1 MINTYFSIPYKAAVE
16 FLTGLSEK
24 DKKKVYEKY
33 NITEPVTKN
42 NKLYTQEEQ
51 IAEFISDTDL
61 INLGYTDTLGDESAD
76 IDEYD
81 EELDNIY
88 YSASDILAIL
98 EDYCDEDEISDLLKE
113 YNVPDIEELS
123 VVILDEALN
132 NILKSKNILKDNQ
145 DVNDV
150 LVNESLDVKE
160 KESCMDDSYF
170 DDYHEEYD
178 FLEDLP
184 SDLKFHLYSTEED
197 PYLFSFD
204 NEADGMYFM
213 ESLDPNLVSECIPL
227 PEKSNDKEFVIK
239 VVPNTYKISEEVVI
253 NDKLNPLLFDE
264 EHNLKPEVKEQLIDY
279 IFNFINENKDF
290 DVDYSDIVLVGSNA
304 GYLYRPDSDIDIH
317 FISTKPLDE
326 DIFEQLRDKFSLYQA
341 ENPLTIGDHHVE
353 MNIEDGY
360 NMIMN
365 NKNPRRYSLLD
376 DVWVDDSDKN
386 EVYTESDLSAV
397 DGYEDIVKNYVSE
410 IDDIVGADEYS
421 DALALK
427 KEIRQNRSDDLKNFG
442 SLSMGNVVFKELR
455 ENGAYGKLRNYIKSK
470 EKVG

>member
-1 MINTYFSIPYKAAVE
+1 MINNNYFSIPYKAAVE
-16 FLTGLSEK
+16 FLTGLSE
-24 DKKKVYEKY
+24 DKKKKIYEKY
-33 NITEPVTKN
+33 DIVEPVIKGD
-42 NKLYTQEEQ
+42 KSYTQEEQ

-61 INLGYTDTLGDESAD
+61 IDLGYSDVSD
-76 IDEYD
+76 DEYDDD

-88 YSASDILAIL
+88 YSASDILSIL
-98 EDYCDEDEISDLLKE
+98 EDYCSEDEIFDLLRE

-132 NILKSKNILKDNQ
+132 NILKSKNILKENQ
-145 DVNDV
+145 DINSV
-150 LVNESLDVKE
+150 LVDESLDT
-160 KESCMDDSYF
+160 KESCVDDSYF

-184 SDLKFHLYSTEED
+184 SDLSFHLYSIEED

-204 NEADGMYFM
+204 NEADSLYFM
-213 ESLDPNLVSECIPL
+213 ENLDPNLVSECIPL
-227 PEKSNDKEFVIK
+227 PEKSNDKEFVVK
-239 VVPNTYKISEEVVI
+239 VVPNTYKISEEVII
-253 NDKLNPLLFDE
+253 NDELNPLLFDE
-264 EHNLKPEVKEQLIDY
+264 NHNLKPEVKAQLIDY
-279 IFNFINENKDF
+279 VFNFINENKDF

-317 FISTKPLDE
+317 FISTDPLDE
-326 DIFEQLRDKFSLYQA
+326 DVFEQLRDKFKLYQT

-353 MNIEDGY
+353 LNIEDGY
-360 NMIMN
+360 NMVMN

-386 EVYTESDLSAV
+386 EIYTEDDLSAV
-397 DGYEDIVKNYVSE
+397 DGYEDVVKNYVSK
-410 IDDIVGADEYS
+410 IDDIIEADEYS

-427 KEIRQNRSDDLKNFG
+427 KELRQNRSDDLKNIG